1 MIQGRICENRNEFA
15 HHLDLALKGVP
26 SSQGIVKETVM
37 MTLGLAP
44 RVTEAV
50 TSDMVAGWFT
60 SVAQGAF
67 ESQYAEQTTT
77 WEKFA
82 STEALPSFRPTQLY
96 ELDHDIDATLLRDNG
111 GEVVVPQT
119 MPRIPEL
126 TPYPT
131 FGYRASGRW
140 VEVHKEGVRLQMSWE
155 AFINDN
161 WNIIAQFPKDAAF
174 LASRTVDAAVYGALF
189 SLDAAAP
196 GFNTNII
203 ADANATVLQSRT
215 ADGVYV
221 LRDVP
226 KNSPLTFEALCAAIW
241 QVRHTKVNGRYI
253 QVPKFVLLVPPTL
266 RPMADMVTSMTSIE
280 HKEKDAAG
288 ATSNKTILS
297 TTPTAGVEVV
307 ESDMVGQLDP
317 GPGRWPHRLAAHHP
331 AHHADG
337 HGGRRAA
344 GGGQPGHV
352 SGRRGAERHLRFVR
366 QRRHPVPRPHGHRRR
381 RPAHGRHC
389 RLDGSGSLI
398 DAPPPGCRQRPGGG
412 VFHRR
417 EENACG
423 VQHKC
428 E

>member
-26 SSQGIVKETVM
+26 SSQGVVKETVM

-67 ESQYAEQTTT
+67 ESQYAEQATT

-161 WNIIAQFPKDAAF
+161 WNIIAQFPRDAAF

-203 ADANATVLQSRT
+203 AESNATVLQART

-266 RPMADMVTSMTSIE
+266 KPMADMVTSMTSIE

-307 ESDMVGQLDP
+307 ESDMVGLLGGSAQGDTN
-317 GPGRWPHRLAAHHP
+317 WILAP
-331 AHHADG
+331 A
-337 HGGRRAA
+337 GGRTASRRTILRTTLMGMEGVELRAA
-344 GGGQPGHV
+344 ANQGTSLGGG
-352 SGRRGAERHLRFVR
+352 ALN
-366 QRRHPVPRPHGHRRR
+366 
-381 RPAHGRHC
+381 AT
-389 RLDGSGSLI
+389 SGSFDNDDI
-398 DAPPPGCRQRPGGG
+398 QFRARMVTGGAVLHTDG
-412 VFHRR
+412 IVASTGLG
-417 EENACG
+417 N
-423 VQHKC
+423 
-428 E
+428 

>member
-1 MIQGRICENRNEFA
+1 MIQSRICENRNEFA

-161 WNIIAQFPKDAAF
+161 WNIIGRFPKDAAF

-203 ADANATVLQSRT
+203 ADANATVLQART
-215 ADGVYV
+215 ADGAYV

-226 KNSPLTFEALCAAIW
+226 KNRPLTFEALCAAIW

-266 RPMADMVTSMTSIE
+266 KPMADMVTSMTSIE

-307 ESDMVGQLDP
+307 ESDMVGLLGGSAQGDTN
-317 GPGRWPHRLAAHHP
+317 WILAP
-331 AHHADG
+331 A
-337 HGGRRAA
+337 GGRTAARRTILRTTLMGMEGVELRAA
-344 GGGQPGHV
+344 ANQGTSLGGGAL
-352 SGRRGAERHLRFVR
+352 SAT
-366 QRRHPVPRPHGHRRR
+366 
-381 RPAHGRHC
+381 
-389 RLDGSGSLI
+389 SGSFDNDDI
-398 DAPPPGCRQRPGGG
+398 QFRARMVTGGAVLHTDG
-412 VFHRR
+412 IVASTGQGH
-417 EENACG
+417 
-423 VQHKC
+423 
-428 E
+428 

>member
-26 SSQGIVKETVM
+26 SSQGVVKETVM

-221 LRDVP
+221 LKNVP

-266 RPMADMVTSMTSIE
+266 KPMADMVTSMTSIE

-307 ESDMVGQLDP
+307 ESDMVGLLGGSAQGDTN
-317 GPGRWPHRLAAHHP
+317 WILAP
-331 AHHADG
+331 A
-337 HGGRRAA
+337 GGRTASRRTILRTTLMGMEGVELRAA
-344 GGGQPGHV
+344 ANQGTSLGGGAL
-352 SGRRGAERHLRFVR
+352 SAT
-366 QRRHPVPRPHGHRRR
+366 
-381 RPAHGRHC
+381 
-389 RLDGSGSLI
+389 SGSFDNDDI
-398 DAPPPGCRQRPGGG
+398 QFRARMVTGGAVLHTDG
-412 VFHRR
+412 IV
-417 EENACG
+417 ASTG
-423 VQHKC
+423 LGA
-428 E
+428 

>member
-1 MIQGRICENRNEFA
+1 MIQSRICENRNEFA

-266 RPMADMVTSMTSIE
+266 KPMADMVTSMTSIE

-307 ESDMVGQLDP
+307 ESDMVGLLGGSAQGDTN
-317 GPGRWPHRLAAHHP
+317 WILAP
-331 AHHADG
+331 A
-337 HGGRRAA
+337 GGRTAARRTILRTTLMGMEGVELRAA
-344 GGGQPGHV
+344 ANQGTSLGGGAL
-352 SGRRGAERHLRFVR
+352 SAT
-366 QRRHPVPRPHGHRRR
+366 
-381 RPAHGRHC
+381 
-389 RLDGSGSLI
+389 SGSFDNDDI
-398 DAPPPGCRQRPGGG
+398 QFRARMVTGGAVLHTDG
-412 VFHRR
+412 IVASTGQGH
-417 EENACG
+417 
-423 VQHKC
+423 
-428 E
+428 

>member
-26 SSQGIVKETVM
+26 SSQGVVKETVM

-161 WNIIAQFPKDAAF
+161 WNIIGQFPKDAAF

-203 ADANATVLQSRT
+203 ADDNATVLQART
-215 ADGVYV
+215 ADGAYV

-266 RPMADMVTSMTSIE
+266 KPMADMVTAMTSIE

-288 ATSNKTILS
+288 TTSNKTILS

-307 ESDMVGQLDP
+307 ESDMVGLLGGSAQGDTN
-317 GPGRWPHRLAAHHP
+317 WILAP
-331 AHHADG
+331 A
-337 HGGRRAA
+337 GGRTASRRTILRTTLMGMEGVELRAA
-344 GGGQPGHV
+344 ANQGTSIGGGAL
-352 SGRRGAERHLRFVR
+352 SAT
-366 QRRHPVPRPHGHRRR
+366 
-381 RPAHGRHC
+381 
-389 RLDGSGSLI
+389 SGSFDNDDI
-398 DAPPPGCRQRPGGG
+398 QFRARMITGGAVLHTDG
-412 VFHRR
+412 IVASTGLGH
-417 EENACG
+417 
-423 VQHKC
+423 
-428 E
+428 

>member
-26 SSQGIVKETVM
+26 SSQGVVKETVM

-60 SVAQGAF
+60 SVAQGTF
-67 ESQYAEQTTT
+67 ESQYAEQPTT

-82 STEALPSFRPTQLY
+82 STEALPNFRPTQLY

-161 WNIIAQFPKDAAF
+161 WNIIGRFPKDAAF

-203 ADANATVLQSRT
+203 AESNATVLQART
-215 ADGVYV
+215 ADGAYV
-221 LRDVP
+221 LKDVP

-266 RPMADMVTSMTSIE
+266 KPMADMVTAMTSIE

-307 ESDMVGQLDP
+307 ESDMVGLLGGSAQGDTN
-317 GPGRWPHRLAAHHP
+317 WILAP
-331 AHHADG
+331 A
-337 HGGRRAA
+337 GGRTASRRTILRTTLMGMEGVELRAA
-344 GGGQPGHV
+344 ANQGTSLGGGAL
-352 SGRRGAERHLRFVR
+352 SAT
-366 QRRHPVPRPHGHRRR
+366 
-381 RPAHGRHC
+381 
-389 RLDGSGSLI
+389 SGSFDNDDI
-398 DAPPPGCRQRPGGG
+398 QFRARMVTGGAVLHTDG
-412 VFHRR
+412 IVASTGLGH
-417 EENACG
+417 
-423 VQHKC
+423 
-428 E
+428 

>member
-26 SSQGIVKETVM
+26 SSQGVVKETVM

-161 WNIIAQFPKDAAF
+161 WNIIGRFPKDAAF
-174 LASRTVDAAVYGALF
+174 LVSRTVDAAVYGALF

-203 ADANATVLQSRT
+203 AESNATVLQART
-215 ADGVYV
+215 ADGAYV

-266 RPMADMVTSMTSIE
+266 KPMADMVTSMTSIE

-307 ESDMVGQLDP
+307 ESDMVGLLG
-317 GPGRWPHRLAAHHP
+317 GPTQGDTNWILAP
-331 AHHADG
+331 A
-337 HGGRRAA
+337 GGRTAARRTILRTTLMGMEGVELRAA
-344 GGGQPGHV
+344 ANQGTSLGGG
-352 SGRRGAERHLRFVR
+352 ALN
-366 QRRHPVPRPHGHRRR
+366 
-381 RPAHGRHC
+381 AT
-389 RLDGSGSLI
+389 SGSFDNDDI
-398 DAPPPGCRQRPGGG
+398 QFRARMVTGGAVLHTDG
-412 VFHRR
+412 IVASTGQGH
-417 EENACG
+417 
-423 VQHKC
+423 
-428 E
+428 

>member
-26 SSQGIVKETVM
+26 SSQGVVKETVM

-203 ADANATVLQSRT
+203 ADDNATVLQART
-215 ADGVYV
+215 ADGAYV

-266 RPMADMVTSMTSIE
+266 KPMADMVTAMTSIE

-288 ATSNKTILS
+288 TTSNKTILS

-307 ESDMVGQLDP
+307 ESDMVGLLGGSAQGDTN
-317 GPGRWPHRLAAHHP
+317 WILAP
-331 AHHADG
+331 A
-337 HGGRRAA
+337 GGRTASRRTILRTTLMGMEGVELRAA
-344 GGGQPGHV
+344 ANQGTSIGGGAL
-352 SGRRGAERHLRFVR
+352 SAT
-366 QRRHPVPRPHGHRRR
+366 
-381 RPAHGRHC
+381 
-389 RLDGSGSLI
+389 SGSFDNDDI
-398 DAPPPGCRQRPGGG
+398 QFRARMITGGAVLHTDG
-412 VFHRR
+412 IVASTGLGH
-417 EENACG
+417 
-423 VQHKC
+423 
-428 E
+428 

>member
-26 SSQGIVKETVM
+26 SSQGVVKETVM

-82 STEALPSFRPTQLY
+82 STEALPNFRPTQLY

-161 WNIIAQFPKDAAF
+161 WNIIGRFPKDAAF

-203 ADANATVLQSRT
+203 ADANATVLQART
-215 ADGVYV
+215 ADGAYV

-266 RPMADMVTSMTSIE
+266 KPMADMVTAMTSIE

-288 ATSNKTILS
+288 TTSNKTILS

-307 ESDMVGQLDP
+307 ESDMVGLLGGSAQGDTN
-317 GPGRWPHRLAAHHP
+317 WILAP
-331 AHHADG
+331 A
-337 HGGRRAA
+337 GGRTAARRTILRTTLMGMEGVELRAA
-344 GGGQPGHV
+344 ANQGTSLGGGAL
-352 SGRRGAERHLRFVR
+352 SA
-366 QRRHPVPRPHGHRRR
+366 
-381 RPAHGRHC
+381 A
-389 RLDGSGSLI
+389 SGSFDNDDI
-398 DAPPPGCRQRPGGG
+398 QFRARMITGGAVLHTDG
-412 VFHRR
+412 IVASTGLGH
-417 EENACG
+417 
-423 VQHKC
+423 
-428 E
+428 